1 MSEENTDKSQPKPT
15 WRFFLLFSIGVAFFI
30 GQIVLCVLFY
40 NWAGLDWLLYLGW
53 AILAVGLLLVTMA
66 GRALKK
72 KGEATEEESWLAT
85 KVVVDSGVYAVIRH
99 PMFLSLIWSSLA
111 LIFISQHW
119 LSPIFGVPVIVLLYL
134 SMRLDER
141 ASIEKFGDDYK
152 CYMQSVPRM
161 SLALGFIRLL
171 RRRKRG

>member
-1 MSEENTDKSQPKPT
+1 MSEERTDKPQPKPT
-15 WRFFLLFSIGVAFFI
+15 WRFIVLFFIGVAFFI

-66 GRALKK
+66 RRAFGK
-72 KGEATEEESWLAT
+72 KGGTTEEESWLAT

-99 PMFLSLIWSSLA
+99 PMFLCFIWISLA

-119 LSPIFGVPVIVLLYL
+119 LSPV
-134 SMRLDER
+134 S
-141 ASIEKFGDDYK
+141 AS
-152 CYMQSVPRM
+152 Q
-161 SLALGFIRLL
+161 
-171 RRRKRG
+171 